1 MAGRR
6 KNYVASE
13 LMVPNIGDEAPAIE
27 FETDS
32 RRRRT
37 INHADWIG
45 RGLDGVV
52 SGCLD
57 QLKTFQHEGVLSV
70 ETIVGYGR
78 ALKYFYAYLYEAGGV
93 SSLDDI
99 KPMHIEL
106 FVQYLKAKY
115 PQRTSAKSLYDS
127 VKPVLMALIEQ
138 GKVKLTLDELP
149 RNPFPGSNSAMKG
162 EVALSAGER
171 ERLASALK
179 NDLIAIHRGEFDAPD
194 SEAMS
199 VYVLLLA
206 LRTGANTAPLLTL
219 KRACLKPHPFLPNVF
234 LLETFKRRGNATH
247 HKVLRYSEEFED
259 SKVVKADAVAILQK
273 ALLQTEC
280 LVAQAPAD
288 ISDSVWLYRSARRY
302 DGNRVTR
309 LTEWMLSTSIENIV
323 ARHGLLGDDGMLL
336 RLNLQRLRKTLA
348 ARVWALS
355 NGDVNVVAAL
365 LGNRP
370 EVADQSYLAV
380 TDVMRQE
387 ATTVSEDLVRTF
399 RQGHLM
405 QDAGINTSKTPVGRC
420 LDSLM
425 GERAPKDG
433 VTHCAEFLHCLS
445 CSSFAMTSDR
455 ADMHR
460 LFSFL
465 WYLYQERE
473 RIDSPEWKSFFAEK
487 ISVIE
492 RIVRDA
498 FTVEDVD
505 AARRTAFGDPLIFWR
520 LYAERSM
527 DRGRHA

>member
-13 LMVPNIGDEAPAIE
+13 LMAPEISHEAPVIE

-32 RRRRT
+32 RRKRT

-52 SGCLD
+52 SGCLN
-57 QLKTFQHEGVLSV
+57 QLKTFQYEGVLSV

-78 ALKYFYAYLYEAGGV
+78 SMKHFYAYLHEAGGV
-93 SSLDDI
+93 SSLGDI
-99 KPMHIEL
+99 KPRHIAL

-115 PQRTSAKSLYDS
+115 PTRTSAKSLYDS

-138 GKVKLTLDELP
+138 DKVKLTLDDLP

-162 EVALSAGER
+162 EAALSAGER

-179 NDLIAIHRGEFDAPD
+179 TDLIALHRGEFDAPD

-206 LRTGANTAPLLTL
+206 LRTGANTAPLLAL

-247 HKVLRYSEEFED
+247 HKVLRYSEQFED

-273 ALLQTEC
+273 VLQQTES

-288 ISDSVWLYRSARRY
+288 IADSVWLYRSARRY
-302 DGNRVTR
+302 DGKRVTR
-309 LTEWMLSTSIENIV
+309 LTEWMLSTSIENLV
-323 ARHGLLGDDGMLL
+323 ARHGLLGDDGLPL

-380 TDVMRQE
+380 TELMRQE
-387 ATTVSEDLVRTF
+387 ATAVSEDLVRTF
-399 RQGHLM
+399 RRGHLI
-405 QDAGINTSKTPVGRC
+405 QDEGGSSTKTPVGRC
-420 LDSLM
+420 LDSLA
-425 GERAPKDG
+425 GERAPRDG

-445 CSSFAMTSDR
+445 CSSFALTSDR
-455 ADMHR
+455 ADLHR

-492 RIVRDA
+492 RIAEDV
-498 FTVEDVD
+498 FSVEDAG
-505 AARRTAFGDPLIFWR
+505 AARRAAFGDPLIFWR
-520 LYAERSM
+520 LYAERSVG
-527 DRGRHA
+527 RGQHA